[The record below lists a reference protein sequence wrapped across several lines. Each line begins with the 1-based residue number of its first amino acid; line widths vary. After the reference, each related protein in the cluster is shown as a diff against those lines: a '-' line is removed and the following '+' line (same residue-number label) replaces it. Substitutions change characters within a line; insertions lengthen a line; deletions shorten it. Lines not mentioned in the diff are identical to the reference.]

1 MCVRVC
7 VCTHACA
14 CMSVGVYVSV
24 CMSVSTSKQRA
35 VDRCVECVCARVLY
49 PWYVCVRGCMC
60 ANTCMYARMCVC
72 MPSGTVPQMCVL
84 LCKWMYARWLTDIR
98 PCSCVIVISNYAGSK
113 QRHPKCRCRP
123 GWLSRSYP
131 KGCRG
136 ERTPRL
142 LRCGC
147 PQGYRLRPRCSD
159 CADTHIS
166 EPFGHWWGV
175 TS

>member
-1 MCVRVC
+1 ML
-7 VCTHACA
+7 
-14 CMSVGVYVSV
+14 SVY
-24 CMSVSTSKQRA
+24 
-35 VDRCVECVCARVLY
+35 ARVSCIHG
-49 PWYVCVRGCMC
+49 YVCVRGCMC

-113 QRHPKCRCRP
+113 QRHTKCRCRP